1 MNSYI
6 LSIPF
11 ILSILPL
18 QSLLAL
24 SYTGVGVLSANC
36 PFQ

>member
-6 LSIPF
+6 LSILF
-11 ILSILPL
+11 ILSILSLRP
-18 QSLLAL
+18 LLAL